1 MHIVVMGA
9 GGVGGY
15 FGGRLA
21 QAGFPVTFIAR
32 GAHLAAMRAH
42 GLGLRSALG
51 DATIHVRAVGDPA
64 EAGKADAVLFAV
76 KLWDTETAAALLKP
90 VLAEDGVVVPF
101 QNGVESIERIGA
113 VLGAERVMG
122 GVAYIAARIAEPG
135 VIAHTGKIARLRIGA
150 ARPSQQAAAQALQ
163 AACAKSGFEAELTG
177 DIRRALWEK
186 FVFLVGMSG
195 ATALSRL
202 PIGPI
207 REDAQLRWLLEAA
220 MRETWTVA
228 RARGIDL
235 PEDFVSRQMELV
247 AGFPAGTKSSMLG
260 DLEAGAKLELPWLAG
275 AVVRMAQ
282 EHGLEVPVNRT
293 ILAALTP
300 YAGGR
305 T

>member
-1 MHIVVMGA
+1 MRIVVMGA

-42 GLGLRSALG
+42 GLGLRSTLG
-51 DATIHVRAVGDPA
+51 DATVHVNAVPTPA
-64 EAGKADAVLFAV
+64 EAGPADVVLFAV
-76 KLWDTETAAALLKP
+76 KLWDTESAAETLKP
-90 VLAEDGVVVPF
+90 VLGAKGVVIPF

-150 ARPSQQAAAQALQ
+150 TQPSQQAAALALQ
-163 AACAKSGFEAELTG
+163 AACEKSGVEAEVAE

-220 MRETWTVA
+220 MRETFVVA
-228 RARGIDL
+228 RARGIAL
-235 PEDFVSRQMELV
+235 PDDFVDRQMELV

-260 DLEAGAKLELPWLAG
+260 DLEAGAKLEVPWLAG
-275 AVVRMAQ
+275 TVVRMAQ
-282 EHGLEVPVNRT
+282 ELGVEVPVNRT

-300 YAGGR
+300 FAGGR
-305 T
+305 P

>member
-1 MHIVVMGA
+1 MRIVVMGA

-21 QAGFPVTFIAR
+21 QAGFPVTFVAR

-51 DATIHVRAVGDPA
+51 DATIHVKAVEAPA
-64 EAGKADAVLFAV
+64 EAGKADVVLFAV
-76 KLWDTETAAALLKP
+76 KLWDTEAAAASLEPLLGP
-90 VLAEDGVVVPF
+90 DSMVVPL

-135 VIAHTGKIARLRIGA
+135 VIAHTGKIARLRVGA
-150 ARPSQQAAAQALQ
+150 AQPSQQAVAQALQ
-163 AACAKSGFEAELTG
+163 AACEKSGFEADVTE

-186 FVFLVGMSG
+186 FVFLAGMSG
-195 ATALSRL
+195 ATALARL

-220 MRETWTVA
+220 MRETWRVA
-228 RARGIDL
+228 RARGVVLPDDFID
-235 PEDFVSRQMELV
+235 RQMELV

-293 ILAALTP
+293 ILAALTS
-300 YAGGR
+300 YAGGKS
-305 T
+305 

>member
-64 EAGKADAVLFAV
+64 EAGKADVVLFAV

-101 QNGVESIERIGA
+101 QNGVESIE
-113 VLGAERVMG
+113 
-122 GVAYIAARIAEPG
+122 
-135 VIAHTGKIARLRIGA
+135 RIGA

>member
-1 MHIVVMGA
+1 
-9 GGVGGY
+9 
-15 FGGRLA
+15 
-21 QAGFPVTFIAR
+21 
-32 GAHLAAMRAH
+32 MRAH
-42 GLGLRSALG
+42 GLGLRSTLG
-51 DATIHVRAVGDPA
+51 DATIHVKAVEDPA
-64 EAGKADAVLFAV
+64 DAGKADVVLFAV

-90 VLAEDGVVVPF
+90 VLGADSMVVPL

-150 ARPSQQAAAQALQ
+150 AQPSQRAAAQALQ
-163 AACAKSGFEAELTG
+163 AACVKSGFEAEVVE

-186 FVFLVGMSG
+186 FVFLAGMSG
-195 ATALSRL
+195 ATALARA

-207 REDAQLRWLLEAA
+207 RDDAELRWLLETA

-235 PEDFVSRQMELV
+235 PDDFVGRQMELV
-247 AGFPAGTKSSMLG
+247 AGFPASTKASMLG
-260 DLEAGAKLELPWLAG
+260 DLEAGAKLETPWLAG
-275 AVVRMAQ
+275 AVVRMAR

-300 YAGGR
+300 FAGGR